1 MAGYSARQETYI
13 TGDTIEATDTSN
25 EFDVI
30 LAAFHVTTGHSHDG
44 STAGEGPLLVITG
57 ALNSG
62 SITSGFGA
70 IDNGTSNITTGGILK
85 VDVDGTAINGAGTL
99 TMGAGNDAAIMW
111 NGTNLELDFATGALQ
126 VSLAGTQVGTW
137 DGGGIDLVSGD
148 TFAINSTDVLS
159 ATTLGSA
166 VVTSSLTTVGALN
179 SGSITS
185 GFGSIDIGASA
196 LSATGTIT
204 GPSGTWDSGGM
215 DIAASDSYAV
225 AGTAILS
232 DSAGTMTLSNI
243 DALDATTEATI
254 EAAIDTLSNLTTVG
268 ALNSGS
274 ITSGFGN
281 IDIGSS
287 TFATT
292 GTLAAG
298 ATTVTG
304 TIRVSNAA
312 GGAIL
317 DEAATVT
324 NPTLIPNIADVD
336 TGIGWSTDELHFVI
350 NGVQIIDVNVSGIF
364 SANTAGSALANEAGS
379 TTNPTIIVR
388 QTDFDTGFAGDGSG
402 DIYVISDGTL
412 NATFAGG
419 ASPTATFAGKA
430 LIGGSASMTVDTGD
444 LNLQVLGT
452 DFAGS
457 SAHFGR
463 WAADALSPGIAFTK
477 SRSASVGDTSQDVV
491 LENDRLGELTF
502 FGADGTGSDG
512 DLNAR
517 GAHIQVYVDGTPTTN
532 EMPSRIVFGTSGA
545 SQSPTTALTLDSSQN
560 ATFAGTLAAG
570 AITTTGVFTQTL
582 GGSRTSTG
590 GDESLIL
597 TNSASAGDD
606 VVIHTT
612 AGTTGDSK
620 WTMGNPSDDTLGFIK
635 FSNNT
640 TDMTFAVGNGNIAL
654 TLDGP
659 TLAATFAGTL
669 TAGAATFSGTSGLLN
684 TSGTSG
690 TQATFEASDAAN
702 ADVRLNLYRNSASP
716 AADDS
721 IMMLQWLGKDSG
733 ANDVAYAKIDAFI
746 ESPTDGTEQGRL
758 VFSTAGPA
766 SGTMTD
772 ALTLDSSQ
780 NATFA
785 GKITSTADIGVFFTM
800 DRTANGAVDEVF
812 DIGVSSDGGGTSDW
826 MFMGAAADPLLKV
839 YGATVSGVVIGAGTL
854 PSNPAK
860 LWVNKDGGS
869 VPGLDADVALLLSNT
884 SAADDYVE
892 LNMISGASG
901 GADIVFG
908 DTADGQIARIRY
920 AHGTDDMEFY
930 VANDLS
936 NPNFTIRDTEV
947 VVNNGTQDVDFRV
960 ESDNE
965 SHMFVVDA
973 GRDEVNITNRAVL
986 VTDGR
991 GLLNINADT
1000 SGTLFHL
1007 FTNQADADGANVVFE
1022 KAGGT
1027 PAGNDVISKQSV
1039 RSNTADLT
1047 NVEYGYSEWRIGATT
1062 DAAQEGYWRTFI
1074 YDAGTAY
1081 NALSV
1086 SADGIVLNE
1095 DGRTRFDFRVES
1107 LNRTNMIFVDASAD
1121 TVTFNGPVFI
1131 KNSATTA
1138 YQWIDADATYDA
1150 QIILG
1155 SGGSTHARIGVPGAT
1170 NGIAL
1175 TGSLVN
1181 ELVIQNRDGAG
1192 WVHLTGGNHFALSI
1206 DNVRNLYLNGNATH
1220 PTAATSAV
1228 GVFHISNGTA
1238 PSASIANGV
1247 LLYAEDVTA
1256 SSELKVRD
1264 EAGNVTVL
1272 SPHNFTLIPDGPSE
1286 DMAWAHHSERDGK
1299 KINVDMLAAIREV
1312 ERLSGR
1318 KLVWTE

>member
-659 TLAATFAGTL
+659 TLAATFAG
-669 TAGAATFSGTSGLLN
+669 
-684 TSGTSG
+684 
-690 TQATFEASDAAN
+690 
-702 ADVRLNLYRNSASP
+702 
-716 AADDS
+716 
-721 IMMLQWLGKDSG
+721 
-733 ANDVAYAKIDAFI
+733 
-746 ESPTDGTEQGRL
+746 
-758 VFSTAGPA
+758 
-766 SGTMTD
+766 
-772 ALTLDSSQ
+772 
-780 NATFA
+780 
-785 GKITSTADIGVFFTM
+785 KITSTADIGVFFTM

-973 GRDEVNITNRAVL
+973 GRDEVNITNRAIL

-1022 KAGGT
+1022 KAGAT

-1081 NALSV
+1081 NALHV

>member
-1 MAGYSARQETYI
+1 MSTEVKHRR
-13 TGDTIEATDTSN
+13 
-25 EFDVI
+25 
-30 LAAFHVTTGHSHDG
+30 G
-44 STAGEGPLLVITG
+44 STAEHASFTG
-57 ALNSG
+57 ANAEFTFDYTKKVLVVHDGIQAGGFENLRADVSNYDG
-62 SITSGFGA
+62 SSFTRFLSTG
-70 IDNGTSNITTGGILK
+70 IDDN
-85 VDVDGTAINGAGTL
+85 A
-99 TMGAGNDAAIMW
+99 
-111 NGTNLELDFATGALQ
+111 GAL
-126 VSLAGTQVGTW
+126 
-137 DGGGIDLVSGD
+137 
-148 TFAINSTDVLS
+148 AIT
-159 ATTLGSA
+159 
-166 VVTSSLTTVGALN
+166 
-179 SGSITS
+179 
-185 GFGSIDIGASA
+185 
-196 LSATGTIT
+196 
-204 GPSGTWDSGGM
+204 
-215 DIAASDSYAV
+215 
-225 AGTAILS
+225 
-232 DSAGTMTLSNI
+232 
-243 DALDATTEATI
+243 
-254 EAAIDTLSNLTTVG
+254 
-268 ALNSGS
+268 
-274 ITSGFGN
+274 
-281 IDIGSS
+281 IGSS
-287 TFATT
+287 QDVTFSNNAIVTS
-292 GTLAAG
+292 TLAAG
-298 ATTVTG
+298 AGSSFGIAG
-304 TIRVSNAA
+304 TNGTLHVHTATAGTWAPSANYDDLVVENSGA
-312 GGAIL
+312 GGMSI
-317 DEAATVT
+317 ATPDASESIIAMSSPST
-324 NPTLIPNIADVD
+324 NGSLGLGLIWKYSTGLGKISTGKVGADLQLRADNQV
-336 TGIGWSTDELHFVI
+336 
-350 NGVQIIDVNVSGIF
+350 
-364 SANTAGSALANEAGS
+364 
-379 TTNPTIIVR
+379 
-388 QTDFDTGFAGDGSG
+388 
-402 DIYVISDGTL
+402 
-412 NATFAGG
+412 
-419 ASPTATFAGKA
+419 
-430 LIGGSASMTVDTGD
+430 
-444 LNLQVLGT
+444 LNLTL
-452 DFAGS
+452 
-457 SAHFGR
+457 
-463 WAADALSPGIAFTK
+463 
-477 SRSASVGDTSQDVV
+477 
-491 LENDRLGELTF
+491 
-502 FGADGTGSDG
+502 
-512 DLNAR
+512 
-517 GAHIQVYVDGTPTTN
+517 
-532 EMPSRIVFGTSGA
+532 SGA
-545 SQSPTTALTLDSSQN
+545 SGSET
-560 ATFAGTLAAG
+560 ATFAGTLA
-570 AITTTGVFTQTL
+570 
-582 GGSRTSTG
+582 
-590 GDESLIL
+590 
-597 TNSASAGDD
+597 
-606 VVIHTT
+606 
-612 AGTTGDSK
+612 
-620 WTMGNPSDDTLGFIK
+620 
-635 FSNNT
+635 
-640 TDMTFAVGNGNIAL
+640 
-654 TLDGP
+654 
-659 TLAATFAGTL
+659 
-669 TAGAATFSGTSGLLN
+669 AGAATFSGTSGLLN

-973 GRDEVNITNRAVL
+973 GRDEVNITNRAIL

-1022 KAGGT
+1022 KAGAT

-1081 NALSV
+1081 NALHV